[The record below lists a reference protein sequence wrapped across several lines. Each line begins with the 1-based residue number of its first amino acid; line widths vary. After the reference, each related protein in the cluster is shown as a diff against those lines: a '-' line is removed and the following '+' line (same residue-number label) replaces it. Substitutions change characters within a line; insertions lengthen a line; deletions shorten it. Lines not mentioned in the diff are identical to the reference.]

1 MVSINSMLII
11 IGKPI
16 DLSNGSVYMDV
27 APANIMKMK
36 DDILLKAKKIE
47 DYENLIDKKNTE

>member
-1 MVSINSMLII
+1 MLII